1 MSLVDPRGPQPK
13 GVGTAPRL
21 NWKLAAALFP
31 ANDGAAIGGC
41 KGQLAVAMNT
51 VDGSDQMV
59 RRSALDS
66 AMVNVAGRGWG
77 VDFTLD
83 DEAPYLN
90 LEESLRRHLKES
102 HGWFTGGA
110 VTVNV
115 GRRVLDQD
123 QLRRI
128 KDLFEGEFQVD
139 VARFWCRSEAV
150 ERAISQ
156 ESGVPVGIVTHRP
169 SPVSAQGDFSP
180 PEPPLLIKGTCR
192 SGSNIHH
199 NGDVVVRGDINP
211 GAQVTATGDIVVLG
225 TLRGIAH
232 AGAPG
237 ASGAPGGDPG
247 VAVIIA
253 MVLRPIQLRIGS
265 HITVPPADKRRRQ
278 AATRPEIAYISG
290 NSIVVAPFI
299 GDYEGNRGRK
309 VS

>member
-1 MSLVDPRGPQPK
+1 M
-13 GVGTAPRL
+13 
-21 NWKLAAALFP
+21 
-31 ANDGAAIGGC
+31 AI
-41 KGQLAVAMNT
+41 NT
-51 VDGSDQMV
+51 VDGSDQLV

-83 DEAPYLN
+83 DEVPYPN

-128 KDLFEGEFQVD
+128 RDLFEGEFQVG
-139 VARFWCRSEAV
+139 VAKFWCRSEAV
-150 ERAISQ
+150 ERAIFQ
-156 ESGVPVGIVTHRP
+156 ESGVSVGIVTHRP
-169 SPVSAQGDFSP
+169 SPISGQGDIAP

-192 SGSNIHH
+192 SGTNIQH
-199 NGDVVVRGDINP
+199 NGDVVVRGDVNP
-211 GAQVTATGDIVVLG
+211 GAQVTATGDIIVLG

-237 ASGAPGGDPG
+237 APGGEPG

-278 AATRPEIAYISG
+278 ASASPEIAYISG

-299 GDYEGNRGRK
+299 GEYEGNKERT
-309 VS
+309 VL